1 MTEADR
7 TDQEI
12 DDAIREWK
20 LNFRDIPEALN
31 VSRERVQ
38 ERWER
43 FRQEIYKRIA
53 EGRSTPEI
61 VAEVGFPTTAV
72 AAFRAHWTQGY
83 RPEGLS
89 WPGPGSA
96 VEDDDLND
104 ADAKDAVVTT
114 FGLER
119 DLQRTLRQNI
129 AQLEPALRIIDD
141 GHERRCAAGL
151 IDILCE
157 DTNGALVVIELKAG
171 FAKDAALG
179 QLLGYMGA
187 LKREMADSEQA
198 ERSVRGTLVAKEFDD
213 RVRHASLAVPN
224 LRLMSYQISFS
235 FDDRGYA

>member
-1 MTEADR
+1 MR
-7 TDQEI
+7 LCGLLLQL
-12 DDAIREWK
+12 R
-20 LNFRDIPEALN
+20 LRDIPEALG

-38 ERWER
+38 ERWEW
-43 FRQEIYKRIA
+43 FRQEVYRRLA
-53 EGRSTPEI
+53 EDKSTPEI
-61 VAEVGFPTTAV
+61 VAEVGLPTTAV
-72 AAFRAHWTQGY
+72 AAFRAHWTRGH
-83 RPEGLS
+83 RPEGPATPEPAEEDLA
-89 WPGPGSA
+89 GA
-96 VEDDDLND
+96 EVE
-104 ADAKDAVVTT
+104 DAVVTT

-129 AQLEPALRIIDD
+129 AQLEPGLRIIDD

-157 DTNGALVVIELKAG
+157 DAGGALVVIELKPG

-187 LKREMADSEQA
+187 LKREMTDGEQA
-198 ERSVRGTLVAKEFDD
+198 EGSVRGILVAKEFED
-213 RVRHASLAVPN
+213 RVRHASVVVPS

>member
-1 MTEADR
+1 MAEADR

-12 DDAIREWK
+12 DNAIREWK
-20 LNFRDIPEALN
+20 LKFRDIPEALN

-53 EGRSTPEI
+53 EGKSTPEI
-61 VAEVGFPTTAV
+61 VAEVGLPRTAV
-72 AAFRAHWTQGY
+72 AAFRARWTQGY
-83 RPEGLS
+83 RPEGFTE
-89 WPGPGSA
+89 PGPGST
-96 VEDDDLND
+96 VEDDLGG
-104 ADAKDAVVTT
+104 ADVEDAVVTT

-129 AQLEPALRIIDD
+129 AQLEPGLRIIDD

-157 DTNGALVVIELKAG
+157 DAGGALVVIELKPG

-187 LKREMADSEQA
+187 LKREMADGEQA
-198 ERSVRGTLVAKEFDD
+198 ERSVRGILVAKEFDD
-213 RVRHASLAVPN
+213 RVRYASLAVPK
-224 LRLMSYQISFS
+224 LRLMSYQIQFA
-235 FDDRGYA
+235 FEDRGLL